1 MILTRN
7 GLFEEHHDIHVI
19 ILDNE
24 AHLPL
29 AADRILLGLCK
40 PLIPLRNR
48 VIEHALE
55 AGRCLVVLALYAVGE
70 VARAYQVPENRI
82 VQAVAFCAA
91 LVATAKE

>member
-1 MILTRN
+1 MILTINRF
-7 GLFEEHHDIHVI
+7 FEEHHDIYI
-19 ILDNE
+19 IVLDHQ
-24 AHLPL
+24 AHQPL
-29 AADRILLGLCK
+29 AGIRILLCLCK
-40 PLIPLRNR
+40 PLIPLCYA
-48 VIEHALE
+48 VLEHTLE